1 MTLRKPL
8 RPLLFILSI
17 VMLMASACFAQP
29 EQQEK
34 SEPKKSSSSSKLKM
48 YRSRDAKSSDD
59 LLEQATKDVK
69 KDPEGALD
77 KVQEALAE
85 SIAQDNVFNEGRS
98 YILLGDINA
107 RITEW
112 RLAAQNYQRGYDV
125 LKSSFPTSNEF
136 KMALTGLAKANLE
149 LANYQQSIDNYTELF
164 SLTLTRRERK
174 DAELA
179 LSEVYYRMG
188 NYDESLKIAKAIQS
202 NPKEDDREFLS
213 QHQNLMAKNYAQRN
227 DFDSTKSYLG
237 RSLNTLRQPTGGA
250 SGESAAAQ
258 APIVP
263 LESAKEDVAD
273 VLREQK
279 RYEEE
284 IDLRNQSIEF
294 NLDNNNLAG
303 VTKDKLELSK
313 TLEAKGDRSEAL
325 KELIEAA
332 AIADTIDDPRDQATA
347 YLSLAG
353 LYEKNGQ
360 SNNALNAYRKYSQ
373 AIQKAESEDVERM
386 ETRSR
391 IIRKQSDIEE
401 LSNEL
406 YVGRSEDNAQ
416 KATIQRQ
423 WFVIIGLGVIIMVI
437 GVTSIFIY
445 RSAQS
450 RQKAN
455 QLLALKSLRSQMN
468 PHFIFNA
475 LNSVNHFIAQQD
487 ERTANRFLSEFSQL
501 MRLVLENS
509 QEDFI
514 TLQKEQE
521 ILALYMKLEHYRFR
535 DKFEY
540 EIEIDESINAESISV
555 PPMLIQPYLEN
566 AVWHGLRYRDTVGF
580 LKLSMRQE
588 NSKLVVTITDNGI
601 GRKKSAELK
610 TENQKKHKSTGLRNI
625 RERLAILNNV
635 YRTHYEVNVLDGP
648 DGEGTTVEIG
658 LPLNHHSTSNPNDHK
673 S

>member
-1 MTLRKPL
+1 M
-8 RPLLFILSI
+8 ISA
-17 VMLMASACFAQP
+17 VMLTAGLCYAQP
-29 EQQEK
+29 TKQDPKQEK
-34 SEPKKSSSSSKLKM
+34 GESKKSSASKLNM
-48 YRSRDAKSSDD
+48 YRSRDIKSSDD
-59 LLEQATKDVK
+59 LLEQASKDIK
-69 KDPEGALD
+69 KDPESALD

-98 YILLGDINA
+98 YLMLGDINA
-107 RITEW
+107 RISEW
-112 RLAAQNYQRGYDV
+112 KLAAQNYERAYSV
-125 LKSSFPTSNEF
+125 LKPDFSASAEF
-136 KMALTGLAKANLE
+136 KAALMGLANANL
-149 LANYQQSIDNYTELF
+149 ASGNYQAAIDTYTEIL
-164 SLTLTRRERK
+164 SLRVTRKERK

-188 NYDESLKIAKAIQS
+188 NYDESLKIAEAIQP
-202 NPKEDDREFLS
+202 NEKEDDREFRS

-227 DFDSTKSYLG
+227 DFDKTKTFLDS
-237 RSLNTLRQPTGGA
+237 SLNTLRSSNAGNASAPTQ
-250 SGESAAAQ
+250 S
-258 APIVP
+258 PIVP
-263 LESAKEDVAD
+263 LESAKEEVAGA
-273 VLREQK
+273 LHEQK

-294 NLDNNNLAG
+294 NLDNNNLAE
-303 VTKDKLELSK
+303 VTKDKVELSK
-313 TLEAKGDRSEAL
+313 TLEARGDRSEAL

-332 AIADTIDDPRDQATA
+332 VIADTIDDPRDQATA

-353 LYEKNGQ
+353 LYERNGQ
-360 SNNALNAYRKYSQ
+360 DNNALNAYRKYSQ
-373 AIQKAESEDVERM
+373 AIQRSETEDNQRM
-386 ETRSR
+386 EERSR

-423 WFVIIGLGVIIMVI
+423 WFVIVSLGAIIMII

-450 RQKAN
+450 SKRAN

-540 EIEIDESINAESISV
+540 EIDIDESINAESISV

-580 LKLSMRQE
+580 LKMSMRQE
-588 NSKLVVTITDNGI
+588 DSRLIVTVTDNGI

-635 YRTHYEVNVLDGP
+635 YRTHYEVIVSDGP
-648 DGEGTTVEIG
+648 GGDGTIVEII
-658 LPLNHHSTSNPNDHK
+658 LPVHNSNN
-673 S
+673 SRS